1 LSKSTSDIERS
12 VAAAKRKELQ
22 ARDGAQAMAEYE
34 AAAKAERAKTEKLR
48 AMRLA
53 REEAEAK
60 EAEAQKAQAGKAGAP
75 PAPPKKAEK
84 KKKPAAG
91 EKKPLIAKRR

>member
-1 LSKSTSDIERS
+1 MSKSTAELERS
-12 VAAAKRKELQ
+12 AAAAKRKELQ

-48 AMRLA
+48 ALRIA
-53 REEAEAK
+53 REEAEAA
-60 EAEAQKAQAGKAGAP
+60 EAAAQKAAGKA
-75 PAPPKKAEK
+75 PAPAPK
-84 KKKPAAG
+84 KKKAAPG